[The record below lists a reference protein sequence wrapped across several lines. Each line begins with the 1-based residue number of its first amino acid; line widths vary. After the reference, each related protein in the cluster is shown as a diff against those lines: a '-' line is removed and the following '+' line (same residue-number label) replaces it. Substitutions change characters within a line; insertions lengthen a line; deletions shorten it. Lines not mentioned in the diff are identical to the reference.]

1 MDSSSHS
8 SLRKRRE
15 DREQPDENNASAGI
29 EEIRS
34 RPVQTILSIK
44 ELNSGAHESQTG
56 QEDGARS
63 SDNTKEATPDLKE
76 SEETKAECPN
86 KSKGCQWTGLTKE
99 ELEQHLNKTSGNNE
113 EDSTGET
120 DGCDYRTVQCPEC
133 KQNVVLK
140 AMATH
145 QEEALSHQVVP
156 CELKYAGCDFECP
169 QYQMPAHKEAEMAKH
184 LDLLHTF
191 FKQERDTFF
200 KQERDELVLKNVTLW
215 RHMKMV
221 AAILFLVI
229 VVAALFQHVKLNNLM
244 ELHLRN
250 SLKMNYFDDVAH
262 KLDQSVQDTELQLS
276 SQDRLVKDLSVR
288 LDLLDHDVNKDL
300 EPDLKD
306 AKQDIVQI
314 QETLRDL
321 NVRLDLLHRDIKKD
335 LEPNL
340 KDAKQDIVQI
350 QETLRG
356 VKVTINGI
364 TSDVKELKTG
374 FSKKYIDDT
383 VRKLR
388 CAILPKYLSN
398 C

>member
-1 MDSSSHS
+1 MSEFVDSSSQS
-8 SLRKRRE
+8 SLRKRRG

-34 RPVQTILSIK
+34 RSVQTILSK
-44 ELNSGAHESQTG
+44 ELNPGAPESQTG

-63 SDNTKEATPDLKE
+63 SDKTREVTPDLKE
-76 SEETKAECPN
+76 NEETKAECHN
-86 KSKGCQWTGLTKE
+86 KSNGCQWRGLTK

-145 QEEALSHQVVP
+145 QEEAPSHQVVP

-191 FKQERDTFF
+191 FKQERD
-200 KQERDELVLKNVTLW
+200 ELVLKNVTLW
-215 RHMKMV
+215 CHMKMV
-221 AAILFLVI
+221 AALLFLVI
-229 VVAALFQHVKLNNLM
+229 VVAALFQHVELHSLT

-250 SLKMNYFDDVAH
+250 SLKMNSFDDVAH
-262 KLDQSVQDTELQLS
+262 KLDQSLQDTELQLS
-276 SQDRLVKDLSVR
+276 SQVKDLSVR
-288 LDLLDHDVNKDL
+288 LDLLH
-300 EPDLKD
+300 
-306 AKQDIVQI
+306 
-314 QETLRDL
+314 
-321 NVRLDLLHRDIKKD
+321 HDIKKD
-335 LEPNL
+335 FEPNL

-356 VKVTINGI
+356 VKVTINDI
-364 TSDVKELKTG
+364 TLDVKELKTG

>member
-1 MDSSSHS
+1 MSEFVDSSSHS
-8 SLRKRRE
+8 SLRKRRG

-34 RPVQTILSIK
+34 RSVQTILSKK
-44 ELNSGAHESQTG
+44 ELNPGAPESQTG

-63 SDNTKEATPDLKE
+63 SDKTREATPDLKE

-86 KSKGCQWTGLTKE
+86 KSKGCQWRGPTK

-120 DGCDYRTVQCPEC
+120 DGCDYRTAQCPEC

-145 QEEALSHQVVP
+145 QKEAPSHQVVP

-169 QYQMPAHKEAEMAKH
+169 QYQMLAHKEAEMAKH
-184 LDLLHTF
+184 LDLLHI
-191 FKQERDTFF
+191 FF
-200 KQERDELVLKNVTLW
+200 KQERDELVLRNVTLW

-221 AAILFLVI
+221 AALLFLVLVI
-229 VVAALFQHVKLNNLM
+229 CICFILAVVVAVSFHRAKLHNL
-244 ELHLRN
+244 
-250 SLKMNYFDDVAH
+250 A
-262 KLDQSVQDTELQLS
+262 DTELKLS
-276 SQDRLVKDLSVR
+276 SQVRLVKDFI
-288 LDLLDHDVNKDL
+288 NEDL

-314 QETLRDL
+314 QETLRDVKT
-321 NVRLDLLHRDIKKD
+321 NV
-335 LEPNL
+335 N
-340 KDAKQDIVQI
+340 
-350 QETLRG
+350 
-356 VKVTINGI
+356 
-364 TSDVKELKTG
+364 ELKNG
-374 FSKKYIDDT
+374 FSNKYIDNT
-383 VRKLR
+383 IRQ
-388 CAILPKYLSN
+388 ILCPFIYQL